1 MAKPE
6 PVTERRTE
14 RCHTA
19 IVLVSVVDRRILPAL
34 RFVSRLP
41 DTEVRALHVSV
52 EASETR
58 RLAEDWMEL
67 GLTWLPLHIY
77 DAATEGLADSFRHA
91 VVQEAP
97 WSGDVAVIVPELD
110 FYRWWHPL
118 LHRRCA
124 RRIAQFL
131 QPLPGVTTVIVPYT
145 ASLQSR
151 PHGTSLRTAHDGLR
165 QR

>member
-6 PVTERRTE
+6 PVTEHRTNRR
-14 RCHTA
+14 HTA

-52 EASETR
+52 EAFETR

-67 GLTWLPLHIY
+67 GLTWLPLHIH
-77 DAATEGLADSFRHA
+77 DAASEGLAESFRRA
-91 VVQEAP
+91 VVQQAAA
-97 WSGDVAVIVPELD
+97 SGDTTVIVPELD
-110 FYRWWHPL
+110 FHRWWHSL
-118 LHRRCA
+118 LHRGSA
-124 RRIAQFL
+124 RRIAQIL
-131 QPLPGVTTVIVPYT
+131 QPLPGVTTVIVPYV
-145 ASLQSR
+145 ASLPRR
-151 PHGTSLRTAHDGLR
+151 PHRTVRSARDGLR